1 MAPKDYT
8 QTMKD
13 KRALPSILGRFANS
27 GWAKNPENGN
37 GVADQKLGG
46 IGRMTD
52 AREKAQS
59 LVSDEELARYKQFV
73 QDSLTQIEHS
83 LSDDNEDTLGTFGSA
98 AWNYF
103 HLLQA
108 QYDFV
113 REEHSVTH
121 TGDPRVFAMSK
132 RKRKGVEKRI
142 EEYRAE
148 LERLVENSFPD

>member
-1 MAPKDYT
+1 
-8 QTMKD
+8 MKD
-13 KRALPSILGRFANS
+13 KKTFVLRPFAQRVWEQRNS
-27 GWAKNPENGN
+27 SQENGKD
-37 GVADQKLGG
+37 VIRQKLGG
-46 IGRMTD
+46 IARMTE

-59 LVSDEELARYKQFV
+59 LVSAEELARYKTLV
-73 QDSLTQIEHS
+73 QDSLSQLEHA
-83 LSDDNEDTLGTFGSA
+83 LSDDNEDILGTFGTA

-121 TGDPRVFAMSK
+121 TGDSRVLALSK
-132 RKRKGVEKRI
+132 RKRREATKRI

-148 LERLVENSFPD
+148 LECLVENNRLD